1 MLHTHIN
8 PILYHNNMSDNVYYV
23 KCKIQLTFPPI
34 FSLCDWNHKFAA
46 AAALCFQSSS

>member
-23 KCKIQLTFPPI
+23 KYKIQLTFSI
-34 FSLCDWNHKFAA
+34 YFFSL
-46 AAALCFQSSS
+46 